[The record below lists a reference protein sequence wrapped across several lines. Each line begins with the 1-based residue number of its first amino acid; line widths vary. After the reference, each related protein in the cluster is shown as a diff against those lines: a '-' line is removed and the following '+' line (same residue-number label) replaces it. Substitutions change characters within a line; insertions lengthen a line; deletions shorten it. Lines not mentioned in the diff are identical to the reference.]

1 MAKKIVDLIYLEPQ
15 KDHKIRATEINKK
28 IDFWGAK
35 LKSLQ
40 ESYFEEH
47 FDSGAPDVLEVM
59 DMRKFLKRFLAQ
71 RVNWIVNDVNNL
83 TLKKKYLKVLPPFTQ
98 KGGLKTLLMH
108 FYQVKESQDK
118 KTIIYDPQNENDKE
132 LRILWDIYKLRK
144 TVASINTIKKTMG
157 DTDLFP
163 SVFNKKQRI
172 KCLDS
177 LKTVFNLLFQMCIQ
191 KPYQKEL
198 YAELSGKYIKPESI
212 VERSDKKISLVY
224 PHVVRKFNYR
234 NHFFYVYFYSGMRA
248 KIGGKMKD
256 FHYNYLD
263 FEIIKQEFLINWIN
277 TKLGNNQKKN
287 EIYGK
292 YSMGGKTLDQI
303 ILEDPAKEI
312 EILQQMPL
320 DAFNDITSEL
330 NTQVDDDLKTEVDP
344 LSEVHGDFAE
354 VKKDYDISHGL
365 LKSSMKKLK
374 SFIAKKPKPEIE
386 TPVFV
391 EEEVKTAPEP
401 EPPPVVDMTPKYE
414 IFKIKKNQIDFP
426 YFWKEASVYKQKLA
440 LQRVKLGRA
449 FTPFQGRL
457 SKFLGSVNESIL
469 ITRRTPKHEWI
480 CPYHIKET
488 IGEDVT
494 HHLLLLGAE
503 VKAKQLSMGYSGSA
517 SQNAYAF
524 TCFFVYGCNEEHPNM
539 GTILDKRNARGV
551 EFNEFDY
558 TNRDVQKTAMM
569 LFDKVMT
576 KEKM

>member
-15 KDHKIRATEINKK
+15 KDHKIRAMEINKK
-28 IDFWGAK
+28 IDFWGTK

-59 DMRKFLKRFLAQ
+59 DMRKFLKKFLAQ
-71 RVNWIVNDVNNL
+71 RVNWIVNDVNSP

-108 FYQVKESQDK
+108 FYQVKDSQDK

-144 TVASINTIKKTMG
+144 TVASINTIKKSMD

-163 SVFNKKQRI
+163 SIFNRDQRL

-177 LKTVFNLLFQMCIQ
+177 LRTVFNLLFQMCIQ

-198 YAELSGKYIKPESI
+198 YAELSGKYIKPEAI
-212 VERSDKKISLVY
+212 VERWDSKINFVY
-224 PHVVRKFNYR
+224 PHVVRKFDYR

-263 FEIIKQEFLINWIN
+263 FEIIKQEFLINWLN
-277 TKLGNNQKKN
+277 TKLGNNPKKN
-287 EIYGK
+287 EVYSK

-303 ILEDPAKEI
+303 ILEDPASEI
-312 EILQQMPL
+312 EILQQLPL
-320 DAFNDITSEL
+320 DAFNDITSEI
-330 NTQVDDDLKTEVDP
+330 NTQVDDTLKTEVDP

-354 VKKDYDISHGL
+354 VKKEYETSHGL
-365 LKSSMKKLK
+365 LKSSMNKLK
-374 SFIAKKPKPEIE
+374 SFIAKKPEPKIE
-386 TPVFV
+386 T
-391 EEEVKTAPEP
+391 EVKIEPEPEPEP
-401 EPPPVVDMTPKYE
+401 EPPPVDMTPKYE
-414 IFKIKKNQIDFP
+414 IFKIKKNQIDYP
-426 YFWKEASVYKQKLA
+426 YFWKEATVYKQKLA
-440 LQRVKLGRA
+440 LMRVKLGPVYTT
-449 FTPFQGRL
+449 FNGRL
-457 SKFLGSVNESIL
+457 SKFFGVVNESIL
-469 ITRRTPKHEWI
+469 ITRRTPKHEWT

-488 IGEDVT
+488 IGENVT
-494 HHLLLLGAE
+494 HHLLVLGAE
-503 VKAKQLSMGYSGSA
+503 VKAKQLSMGYSESA

-524 TCFFVYGCNEEHPNM
+524 TCFFVYGCNEENPNM
-539 GTILDKRNARGV
+539 GAVLDKRSARGV
-551 EFNEFDY
+551 EFNEFNF
-558 TNRDVQKTAMM
+558 TNPDVQKTAMM
-569 LFDKVMT
+569 LFDKIMT